1 MVEGYNFFK
10 GTQTD
15 INRRF
20 LRKIEELEDRVAELE
35 NQSAN
40 SDTPSDGQT

>member
-1 MVEGYNFFK
+1 MSAEAYNFFE

-20 LRKIEELEDRVAELE
+20 LRKIEKLEKENQLLVERIEALE
-35 NQSAN
+35 NS
-40 SDTPSDGQT
+40 